1 MRSSRV
7 TSSMCIHL
15 CIRGIH
21 IKVEGDLFTSRQ
33 MNHEYSMYMC
43 QWPEKNS
50 KKKSHM
56 GDFWDVDL
64 CDRRV
69 TNRIFVNAYI
79 CGIHIMAGV
88 EIYVMYMDV
97 LYEWWK
103 KSHYQRTSHYQHTW
117 MCVCVGRWVGGC
129 VCMCVWVG
137 GCAYVCVGGWVG
149 VHVCVRVC
157 ECVHVCV
164 HVCVC
169 IYIFLG
175 GMHIKAEGDI
185 HRSYI
190 LKFVY
195 A

>member
-1 MRSSRV
+1 MSGGKRV
-7 TSSMCIHL
+7 TIN
-15 CIRGIH
+15 
-21 IKVEGDLFTSRQ
+21 V
-33 MNHEYSMYMC
+33 
-43 QWPEKNS
+43 
-50 KKKSHM
+50 
-56 GDFWDVDL
+56 
-64 CDRRV
+64 RV
-69 TNRIFVNAYI
+69 TIN
-79 CGIHIMAGV
+79 IH
-88 EIYVMYMDV
+88 E
-97 LYEWWK
+97 
-103 KSHYQRTSHYQHTW
+103 
-117 MCVCVGRWVGGC
+117 CV
-129 VCMCVWVG
+129 CVWVG
-137 GCAYVCVGGWVG
+137 GWVGAYVCVCGWVGVHMYVGGWVG